1 MLVQGPRE
9 DLHSK
14 TLKKEGDIIYCVEK
28 HECYNLAK
36 SVTLY
41 TAYSWDDRNHLKFN
55 LAFQTTI

>member
-41 TAYSWDDRNHLKFN
+41 TAYS
-55 LAFQTTI
+55 